1 MNNTRTAVFGGSFDP
16 PHLGHLHVADAATEQ
31 FGLDA
36 VIWIPACI
44 SPFKLTASYSDADDR
59 IAMIECTIR
68 DRPRYSVSDI
78 EIRRRGISYTIDT
91 LRFIRSAQPDSE
103 LFLLIGEDAYAS
115 FERWSR
121 PDEIRALAGLI
132 VYPRGEQPVRPDA
145 SGFSDES
152 GDSDESRYSDA
163 PGFSDESGDS
173 DEPGC
178 SVSFLD
184 GPQIDVA
191 SSGIRRSIRNGQ
203 PIDGLVPTCVETYIQ
218 SNSLYTSAT
227 YDSGKSI

>member
-16 PHLGHLHVADAATEQ
+16 PHLGHLHIADAATEQ

-36 VIWIPACI
+36 VIWIPACV
-44 SPFKLTASYSDADDR
+44 SPFKLTSSLSDADDR

-78 EIRRRGISYTIDT
+78 EIRRKGISYTVDT
-91 LRFIRSAQPDSE
+91 LRFIRSSHPDSE
-103 LFLLIGEDAYAS
+103 LFLLIGEDAYVS

-132 VYPRGEQPVRPDA
+132 VYPRGEQLERTDA
-145 SGFSDES
+145 SDFSDEAVNSDASDLSDES
-152 GDSDESRYSDA
+152 GY
-163 PGFSDESGDS
+163 
-173 DEPGC
+173 

-184 GPQIDVA
+184 GPRIDVA
-191 SSGIRRSIRNGQ
+191 SSRIRKNIKNGQ

-218 SNSLYTSAT
+218 SKNLYTSALH
-227 YDSGKSI
+227 DSGKSI